1 MKLIRY
7 AESREIVIIRG
18 ENGEVTGMEPQKA
31 FVTATFETD
40 EGEIQKTIPSEEF
53 FGSLDSLYWV
63 CQGST
68 KPLA

>member
-1 MKLIRY
+1 
-7 AESREIVIIRG
+7 
-18 ENGEVTGMEPQKA
+18 MEPQKA

-53 FGSLDSLYWV
+53 FGSLDWV

>member
-1 MKLIRY
+1 
-7 AESREIVIIRG
+7 
-18 ENGEVTGMEPQKA
+18 MEPQKA